1 MRKAHPVAADILWC
15 PVVVP
20 TLQTKGNIYI
30 RIKEFV
36 TIIAVVSLDVICKIK
51 NIKAFFLPIET
62 VLFKTIRKNFLMVES
77 TQGDKLFP

>member
-1 MRKAHPVAADILWC
+1 MVFRSGAH
-15 PVVVP
+15 
-20 TLQTKGNIYI
+20 TSNEGKYIYI

-62 VLFKTIRKNFLMVES
+62 VLFKTTRKNFLMVES
-77 TQGDKLFP
+77 TQGDKLCP